1 MEKTKLTVPYIIR
14 NWNSL
19 KIKQKRAILSV
30 LIVGVAAVLF
40 LVALIVGIASCA
52 GKTPEAEPTA
62 EAVLPIPAL
71 LRAPEAAVNPAA
83 EPDRTEP
90 VDANADLPAIE
101 DGEDESTDGEPGD
114 GDAAEPDSADNAAD
128 EPESTYQSLKKH
140 DRGEDVTVLQSRLM
154 ELGYLEIEETTDYFG
169 SSTEYALVLFQRQHD
184 LKQDGVA
191 GAETLALLYGNDAQP
206 YVLKEGAEGRD
217 VKMLQ
222 EQLVELGYL
231 SSDEV
236 DRIYGSVTIDAVQ
249 EFQKR
254 NGLSADGKAGEKT
267 LEKLYSDEAKI
278 SKSLE
283 AKIRAEE
290 KAEKEREKKEKEKG
304 KSSSSATAAP
314 KKETRIEKF
323 IKAAKSKIGCEYIL
337 GDSGPNTFDCSGFVT
352 YCLRQAGVS
361 TLRLNAAGFSK
372 KSGWKTVSSIGDLQ
386 KGDILFFR
394 SDSSDRVSHCG
405 IYIGSGTMID
415 ASSSNGKVV
424 KRSVSQYWKRN
435 FVNAKRPWG

>member
-14 NWNSL
+14 NWSSL
-19 KIKQKRAILSV
+19 KMKQKRAILSV
-30 LIVGVAAVLF
+30 VIVGVAAVLF
-40 LVALIVGIASCA
+40 LVALIVGIVSCA

-71 LRAPEAAVNPAA
+71 LRAPGAAVNPTA
-83 EPDRTEP
+83 ESDRTES
-90 VDANADLPAIE
+90 VDANAALPAIE
-101 DGEDESTDGEPGD
+101 NGEDASIDNVTTDGEPID
-114 GDAAEPDSADNAAD
+114 GDATDPNSADATAD

-140 DRGEDVTVLQSRLM
+140 DKGEAVTVLQSRLM

-236 DRIYGSVTIDAVQ
+236 DRIYGSVTINAVQ

-290 KAEKEREKKEKEKG
+290 KAAKEKEKG
-304 KSSSSATAAP
+304 KSSSNATAAP

-361 TLRLNAAGFSK
+361 TLRLNAAGFSR
-372 KSGWKTVSSIGDLQ
+372 KSSWKTVSSIGDLE

-435 FVNAKRPWG
+435 FVNAKRPW

>member
-1 MEKTKLTVPYIIR
+1 MEKTKLTVPYVIR
-14 NWNSL
+14 NWKTL
-19 KIKQKRAILSV
+19 KLKQKRAILSV
-30 LIVGVAAVLF
+30 LLVCVAAVLF
-40 LVALIVGIASCA
+40 LVALIVGVVSCA
-52 GKTPEAEPTA
+52 GKAPEASADA
-62 EAVLPIPAL
+62 ETVLPIPAL
-71 LRAPEAAVNPAA
+71 LRAPEAAADSETVP
-83 EPDRTEP
+83 EQTQP
-90 VDANADLPAIE
+90 VDANADLP
-101 DGEDESTDGEPGD
+101 DLGD
-114 GDAAEPDSADNAAD
+114 DEPDDVPEDSDPTDD
-128 EPESTYQSLKKH
+128 EPIEPTATYKPLKKH
-140 DRGEDVTVLQSRLM
+140 DKGEEVSILQSRLM
-154 ELGYLEIEETTDYFG
+154 NLGYLEIEETTDYFG

-191 GAETLALLYGNDAQP
+191 GAETLALLYGDDAQP
-206 YVLKEGAEGRD
+206 YVMKEGAEGRD

-231 SSDEV
+231 SKDDV
-236 DRIYGSVTIDAVQ
+236 DRVYGSVTIEAVK

-254 NGLSADGKAGEKT
+254 NGLSADGMAGEKT

-283 AKIRAEE
+283 AKNKAEE
-290 KAEKEREKKEKEKG
+290 KAAKEKEKKEKEKG
-304 KSSSSATAAP
+304 KTSTATAAP
-314 KKETRIEKF
+314 KKETRIDKF

-372 KSGWKTVSSIGDLQ
+372 KSGWKTISSINDIQ
-386 KGDILFFR
+386 KGDILFFK
-394 SDSSDRVSHCG
+394 SDTSDRVSHCG

-415 ASSSNGKVV
+415 ASSSNGEVV
-424 KRSVSQYWKRN
+424 KRPVSQYWKRN